1 MMTSVKAQPY
11 PELRQLFG
19 VYLNAEFMARYG
31 SVPEALAAY
40 RRETGAAHRIAARG
54 ELDHLIAIPG
64 AMLKLNIY
72 FTRLGCDVT
81 LKSAGDALSLAA
93 LVRRALDD
101 GDGLA

>member
-1 MMTSVKAQPY
+1 MIAVKAQPY

-19 VYLNAEFMARYG
+19 VYLNEEFTSRYG
-31 SVPEALAAY
+31 SVPNALAAY
-40 RRETGAAHRIAARG
+40 RRETGAAHRTAARV
-54 ELDHLIAIPG
+54 ELDHLIGIPG
-64 AMLKLNIY
+64 AMLKLDTY

-81 LKSAGDALSLAA
+81 MKSAGDALSLAA